1 MAGAQ
6 HAAQSYC
13 WVAQGPLLIQI
24 AVHLPCN
31 SDSAFVTPWITNP
44 NFFRFPPWLET
55 PSAIEASGV
64 SRRLKPPSLLLINVA
79 TETACN
85 RL

>member
-44 NFFRFPPWLET
+44 NFFRFPPGWK
-55 PSAIEASGV
+55 
-64 SRRLKPPSLLLINVA
+64 RLQPL
-79 TETACN
+79 
-85 RL
+85 RLQAFLDG